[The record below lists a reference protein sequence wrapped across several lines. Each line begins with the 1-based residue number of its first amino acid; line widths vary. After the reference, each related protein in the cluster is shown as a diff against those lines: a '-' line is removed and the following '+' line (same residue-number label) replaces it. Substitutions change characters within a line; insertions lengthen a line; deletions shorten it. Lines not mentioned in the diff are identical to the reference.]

1 VSKPVSP
8 PRIRSSARCDIELV
22 PSPVARQLVLL
33 SGCLFLLTGL
43 AIIFHLPVAIAV
55 KSVLASLW
63 IGDTLLELKRQVRG
77 NLRVC
82 LLRLDTQGH
91 MVSYDSTEK
100 SEEIQIL
107 KGSVVFPGWAWLRL
121 GFDDGLYYVEFLLK
135 TDYGPTVWRR
145 LHLIWRQAL

>member
-1 VSKPVSP
+1 M
-8 PRIRSSARCDIELV
+8 
-22 PSPVARQLVLL
+22 LL

-100 SEEIQIL
+100 SEEIQIGR
-107 KGSVVFPGWAWLRL
+107 GSVVLRHWAWLRL
-121 GFDDGLYYVEFLLK
+121 SFDDGLHYVEFVMRR
-135 TDYGPTVWRR
+135 DYTPTLWRR
-145 LHLIWRQAL
+145 LQLIWRQAL